1 MLYLFGAVASS
12 LCMTFLMKY
21 SESHN
26 GNRYALNIWNY
37 LAGAI
42 FSYFLLEDKSVLW
55 VDDGGITLLMGAIN
69 GIIYVVCLVLMQISI
84 VKNGAPLTTTF
95 NKLGILLS
103 ITFAA
108 IAFAE
113 IPSVIQLLGLG
124 FAIFAIIYMNLEKKE
139 DRPKFMSG
147 LFLIFLF
154 GGCVEILSKIYSHNY
169 DTACQTIYVMYT
181 FGFAL
186 LVSII
191 FFLKDKNKM
200 KLQDVILGIC
210 VGIPNQLATLLLLRA
225 ASDLPAYIVFP
236 TFSAGVILLV
246 NVINYLIF
254 KETLTKRQYIATGF
268 IGLALIFLNIG

>member
-1 MLYLFGAVASS
+1 MLYLFGAIASS

-42 FSYFLLEDKSVLW
+42 FSFFLLENKSLLW
-55 VDDGGITLLMGAIN
+55 VNDGGITFGMSAIN
-69 GIIYVVCLVLMQISI
+69 GVLFVVCLVLIQISI
-84 VKNGAPLTTTF
+84 VRNGAPLTATF
-95 NKLGILLS
+95 NKLGVLLPA
-103 ITFAA
+103 IFAA
-108 IAFAE
+108 ICYKE
-113 IPSVIQLLGLG
+113 IPSVIQILGLVL
-124 FAIFAIIYMNLEKKE
+124 AVFAIIYMNMEKKE
-139 DRPKFMSG
+139 DRPSFMPG
-147 LFLIFLF
+147 LILVFLL

-169 DTACQTIYVMYT
+169 DSESQTIYVMYT
-181 FGFAL
+181 FLFAL

-210 VGIPNQLATLLLLRA
+210 VGIPNQLTSLLVLRA
-225 ASDLPAYIVFP
+225 ASVLPAYIVFP
-236 TFSAGVILLV
+236 TYSAGVILFV
-246 NVINYLIF
+246 YVINYLVF

-268 IGLALIFLNIG
+268 IGLALVFLNL